1 MRERKPYQK
10 EKCRVR
16 NLLKL
21 NDMKKNQEITKE
33 FAMEKAKRFGLEQ
46 EVAFAIKTG
55 CSPKEA
61 LQEWDL
67 WDYDED

>member
-1 MRERKPYQK
+1 
-10 EKCRVR
+10 
-16 NLLKL
+16 
-21 NDMKKNQEITKE
+21 MKKNHEITKE